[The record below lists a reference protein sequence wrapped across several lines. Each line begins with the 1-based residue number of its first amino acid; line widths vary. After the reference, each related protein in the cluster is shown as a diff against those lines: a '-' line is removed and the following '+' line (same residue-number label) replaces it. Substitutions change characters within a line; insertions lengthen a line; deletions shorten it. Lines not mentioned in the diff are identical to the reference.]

1 MNIHKIHRQKHFS
14 FLNQNRQ
21 DPITG
26 DLIVEGN
33 EVVFCS
39 ECKSVFL
46 KDSWEYLG
54 GKHCNSSETLI
65 EFPIQ
70 KVLELRVLQ
79 DSNSLLFP
87 IKGSENETFES
98 FGSKLDNY
106 FWKKI
111 KVNLRIDTQI
121 QKNIDS
127 NLSLSIPALEKNSLY
142 VLMGFVVFICIILGL
157 VIDFSTTEYTFLIA
171 IALGSIFLPLTFT
184 EYDTRGMEGYELFS
198 FLDKKKALL
207 HFKEDSVLVYF
218 DESKSAYSI
227 EYTDITQIV
236 FSYQNITICTKDAH
250 QNTFRLTE
258 FSSEQ
263 IENIIHLVYKLSS
276 STLLIFKNQPSII
289 QRNVKKLETEYENI
303 WIEGF

>member
-1 MNIHKIHRQKHFS
+1 MHIHKIHRQKHFS

-39 ECKSVFL
+39 EYKSVFL

-87 IKGSENETFES
+87 IKGSENENFES
-98 FGSKLDNY
+98 FGNKLDDY

-111 KVNLRIDTQI
+111 KVNLRVDTQI

-157 VIDFSTTEYTFLIA
+157 VIDFSTTGYIFLMA
-171 IALGSIFLPLTFT
+171 IALGAIFLPLTFT

-207 HFKEDSVLVYF
+207 HFKEDAVLVYF

-236 FSYQNITICTKDAH
+236 FSYQNITICTTDAH
-250 QNTFRLTE
+250 QNTFRLVE
-258 FSSEQ
+258 ISSEQ
-263 IENIIHLVYKLSS
+263 IEKIIHCVYKFSS
-276 STLLIFKNQPSII
+276 ATLMIFKNQPAII
-289 QRNVKKLETEYENI
+289 ERHVKSLETEYKNI
-303 WIEGF
+303 WIE